1 MRKVTRLRTQ
11 KGFTLIECM
20 VAGLV
25 MTAGILSLASIFAQG
40 LQTSNQ
46 AQIQYI
52 AQQKAQE
59 MLETIFTARDTQQL
73 TWNQINNVGVST
85 GVFEAN
91 AQPLLAAGPDGLYGT
106 ADDVTANPD
115 TIVIGPGPDKIF
127 GTADDVIINLNPFM
141 TRTVAISPA
150 SVGGV
155 PSQTLKTIQ
164 VTINWTYEGKSSQYQ
179 INCLIS
185 NVS

>member
-1 MRKVTRLRTQ
+1 MRKVTGLRKQ
-11 KGFTLIECM
+11 KGFTLIECL
-20 VAGLV
+20 VAGLI
-25 MTAGILSLASIFAQG
+25 MTAGILSLASVFAQG
-40 LQTSNQ
+40 LKINDQ

-73 TWNQINNVGVST
+73 NWNQINNVGVQT

-106 ADDVTANPD
+106 ADDVTTSPD
-115 TIVIGPGPDKIF
+115 TVVIGPGPDGKF
-127 GTADDVIINLNPFM
+127 GTADDVIVNLNPFM
-141 TRTVAISPA
+141 TRTVSIAPA
-150 SVGGV
+150 FVAGV
-155 PSQTLKTIQ
+155 PNQNLKQIT
-164 VTINWTYEGKSSQYQ
+164 VTINWTYEGQASQYQ

-185 NVS
+185 NVT